1 MSLTERFGDGA
12 GLVAQLGGLLRT
24 DGLSDLLAGFND
36 AGAES
41 EVESWLGS
49 VPNQPTEASAVQ
61 RAIGRGRLEAMASQL
76 GAEPEE
82 VADGLARV
90 IPVAV
95 DALTPGGRRP
105 TGAELDSLDL
115 GQLLSGV
122 DVAGLLR

>member
-1 MSLTERFGDGA
+1 MSLSDRFGDGT

-36 AGAES
+36 AGAEA

-49 VPNQPTEASAVQ
+49 VPNEPTTAPVVQ
-61 RAIGRGRLEAMASQL
+61 RAIGRRRLEAMASQL

-105 TGAELDSLDL
+105 SGAELDSLDL
-115 GQLLSGV
+115 GRVLAGV
-122 DVAGLLR
+122 DMASLLR